1 MHNVTFFPLGNADT
15 CRIDLHDGR
24 KLLFDFANIHDPDDK
39 DDLRID
45 LAKELLDDLGEAQQD
60 YFDVVA
66 ITHADDDHIHRFS
79 EFFYLE
85 HAEKY
90 QEEGRIQIHE
100 LWVPAAVIIEEGLTG
115 EARILR
121 SEARHRLKQKKGVR
135 VFSRLRRLQAWLEKE
150 GLELDD
156 FRHLITDAGQLVS
169 GFDKSVDGVEFFA
182 HSPFAK
188 REDDELIY
196 RNESSLVLQA
206 TFGYAG
212 VDTQLILS
220 ADTTYDVWQEIVNI
234 TRYKERDYRL
244 SWDIFKLPHHCSY
257 TALSSEKGKDKTK
270 PVDEVKWLFEQG
282 KSGGIIVSTSNPI
295 PNNDD
300 SDQPPHRQAANF
312 YKDIVSDIDGT
323 FIVTMEHPS
332 KSKPEPLVINIDTG
346 GPNIENINKHELY
359 AAVAPVIIN
368 RRPARPWS
376 KL

>member
-15 CRIDLHDGR
+15 CRIDLNDGR
-24 KLLFDFANIHDPDDK
+24 KLLFDFANVHDPDDK
-39 DDLRID
+39 SDLRID
-45 LAKELLDDLGEAQQD
+45 LAKELLDDLEEAKQN

-66 ITHADDDHIHRFS
+66 ITHADDDHIHGFS

-90 QEEGRIQIHE
+90 QGEGRIKINE

-121 SEARHRLKQKKGVR
+121 SEARHRLKKKNGIR
-135 VFSRLRRLQAWLEKE
+135 VFSRPRRLRAWLEKE

-156 FRHLITDAGQLVS
+156 FRHLITDAGQLVP

-188 REDDELIY
+188 REDGELIY

-206 TFGYAG
+206 TLEYAG

-234 TRYKERDYRL
+234 TRYKGRDERL
-244 SWDIFKLPHHCSY
+244 SWNIFKLPHHCSY

-270 PVDEVKWLFEQG
+270 PVDEVKWLFEHG
-282 KSGGIIVSTSNPI
+282 RTGGIIVSTSNPI
-295 PNNDD
+295 HNDND
-300 SDQPPHRQAANF
+300 SDQPPHRQAANY
-312 YKDIVSDIDGT
+312 YKGVVSDIDGR
-323 FIVTMEHPS
+323 FVVTMEYPS
-332 KSKPEPLVINIDTG
+332 KSKPEPLIITIDAAG
-346 GPNIENINKHELY
+346 ASINKNNDNRTIIMP
-359 AAVAPVIIN
+359 APVVPP
-368 RRPARPWS
+368 RRPAQPWS
-376 KL
+376 K